1 MIDAV
6 DITASG
12 TPSTRTSL
20 DPISTRAALFSSSTT
35 RRLATLRG
43 IDDLAKSHSLGT
55 ADTALILRLIF
66 ETHNFYVDRPSRRAA
81 QTCITSIIA
90 TITEPKALAHFVSA
104 IRQEA
109 QKTTIASSNAFV
121 LVEWCSLLLRDLAK
135 TPLWDVFGMDIT
147 HANADALETCLQQ
160 TTKSSIGHSALIAT
174 RRGLRAAFC
183 RDQLGERNVQD
194 IVHTLTSK
202 GTQTAARN
210 AVMLGVVAGVCA
222 RQQHTRGILDAQRP
236 DYYSFLIREIVG
248 SRMPVPKHL
257 VRAFHDFFA
266 EFVTLEDL
274 TTDIIPPV
282 EKGLLRAPEVVLD
295 VLAELLGLLPG
306 DKYDLSKILTQN
318 LLKPLL
324 SNVKSSNPRIRDGVF
339 AAFQEAVARSKDA
352 QAIERVAEELLGP
365 LQAGKI
371 ASAEQ
376 RALHASM
383 LHILPLSSSG
393 ASKVAT
399 GLASLAAKEG
409 NEGALGA
416 ELLGLG
422 HAVTCLLQQ
431 HAEIPKSVIESF
443 AKGLSDK
450 RIPSRRLWALR
461 SGEVLFSAQVDAESL
476 SENTLKFV
484 EAIVTLMF
492 TSWAEVTKNPAAA
505 VQSGLITSAYVL
517 AALAAQVLPRVQSPS
532 VQTQLKSVDVVTECL
547 SLDPRSG
554 LLLNHRVYSRLS
566 TDDDCKWFLRSL
578 QAVYTHISR
587 PAGPIPAVWSQA
599 LIYLISSPTI
609 SPSIRKASC
618 IAITELYVRDPAIV
632 SSAVIEGLWQWVESS
647 DRKEKESIAASAR
660 FETSQLRHVLHS
672 ICLGAEGLEKQDVQL
687 NQDLVERQACSLL
700 VLARK
705 ELVPSCNWIGLC
717 LKIGVDPGALARKY
731 GHELIQQLIERSKF
745 GQKSNSIKLASYNA
759 AADLAFVAP
768 EVMIPRIIDLIQS
781 DLRTDE
787 LSKVGPVEAA
797 IFRTPEGTAFVDV
810 LAKKSQALPN
820 KNTKDYDTL
829 KWEEELRSQ
838 LAQKKGLQKKLTA
851 DEQAKV
857 NAQLKKEAEI
867 RHSIQQLEARVTRG
881 IGLVES
887 LVSGPPTDAS
897 LWLGP
902 SVSALLAAME
912 AGVCQLVGRAA
923 PLAYLSC
930 SEKVAARLGSIR
942 PFIGVATLRSLDVT
956 SLPDSLMEENLG
968 ELLTRVLY
976 RLRFAGEQRPFDPVS
991 VVYMLPLIF
1000 AVLRKG
1006 GVGQA
1011 ADDKETQLVLAIE
1024 FLSFHAL
1031 ICSDEHLPRVELLTT
1046 LISAL
1051 QVYNHHY
1058 KLLKDCFS
1066 DIVRSIAPN
1075 IKAEEIDA
1083 LCKGATVPQSNV
1095 RETVLQAISAEV
1107 DMSDQQFS
1115 EELWIACHDDVPENQ
1130 ELGQEIWDENGF
1142 QVPKEAAVRL
1152 LPYLKSNDAQLRRA
1166 AARALGETCKAFPCV
1181 IEDTLSR
1188 LRASYTEFAK
1198 PRLPQLDEYGM
1209 PKKVDLSDPW
1219 EARHGIA
1226 TALKYLAPYLEKSMI
1241 DSFLGF
1247 LIDGGPF
1254 GDHNAVVRGEML
1266 EAALAAVDL
1275 HGRAL
1280 VDRLMKTLERT
1291 LSGPDKGSSASDRVN
1306 EAVIILYGALARHLR
1321 PGDIKIPA
1329 VLERL
1334 MATLS
1339 TPSETV
1345 QYAVA
1350 ECLPPL
1356 VRTCGDKSS
1365 KYSDQLIETLLSS
1378 KNYAAKRGAAYG
1390 LAGLVLGRGISVLR
1404 EYRILITL
1412 KSATENKKEP
1422 HQREGAYI
1430 AFELLATFLG
1440 RLFEPYVVQIVPQL
1454 LVGFGDSSADVRE
1467 ACLAAAKA
1475 CFAKLSS
1482 YGVKQILPTLLSGL
1496 DDDQWRSKR
1505 GACELLGAMA
1515 YLDPKQ
1521 LAQSLP
1527 DIIPPLTGVLNDTH
1541 KEVRAA
1547 GNKSLKR
1554 FGEVIE
1560 NPEVKSLVDILLKAL
1575 SDPTKYTD
1583 DALDA
1588 LIKVQFVHYLDA
1600 PSLALV
1606 TRILQRGLGDRSNTK
1621 RKASQVIGSLAH
1633 LTERKDLITHLPVL
1647 VSGLKVAA
1655 VDPVP
1660 TTRATASRALG
1671 SLVEKLGEDA
1681 LPDLIPSLMQTLKSD
1696 TGAGDRLGSA
1706 QALSE
1711 VLAGLG
1717 TSRLEEIM
1725 PTILQNVESSKAVV
1739 REGFMSLFVFL
1750 PVCFGNS
1757 FANYLGRIIPP
1768 ILTGL
1773 TDEVESIRDTAL
1785 RAGRL
1790 LVKNFAARA
1799 VDLLLPELERGLADD
1814 SYRIRL
1820 SSVELVGDLLFNL
1833 TGITGNADAEDEEEK
1848 AKEAGASL
1856 REILGDEKR
1865 NKVLSALYICRCD
1878 TAAAVRS
1885 AAISVWKALVASP
1898 RILRELTPTLTQ
1910 LIIRRLGSPSMEHK
1924 LIASNALGELIR
1936 RAGDGVLSTL
1946 LPTLEEGLQTSAD
1959 TDAKQGIC
1967 LALKELISSA
1977 SDEALEDHEK
1987 TLISVVRTALTDFDE
2002 DVREA
2007 AAEAFDSLQHILG
2020 KRAIDQVLPYL
2031 LNLLRSEDDA
2041 DNALSALLTLL
2052 TEPTRSNIILPNLIP
2067 TLTTA
2072 PISAFDA
2079 RALASLSRV
2088 AGSAMNRRLPS
2099 IINSLMD
2106 SIVGATDEDLQAE
2119 LEESMDT
2126 VIQSV
2131 DEYDGLNTVMNVL
2144 LQLVK
2149 NDDHRKRAITA
2160 SRLANF
2166 FAHSDVDYSRYNQD
2180 IIRALLVSFDDR
2192 DSDVVKAAWAALSEF
2207 TKKLKKEE
2215 MEALVPSARQSL
2227 QQVGVAGTNLA
2238 GFELPKGINA
2248 ILPIFLQGLM
2258 NGTPEQRTSA
2268 ALAISDIIDRT
2279 SENSLKPFV
2288 TQITGPLIRVV
2299 SERSTDVK
2307 SAILLTLNN
2316 LLEKMPTALKPFLPQ
2331 LQRTF
2336 ARSLADTTSEQL
2348 RSRAAKALG
2357 TLIKFTPRVDPLI
2370 AELVAGAKTS
2380 DPGVRAA
2387 MLKALYEVVSKAGGN
2402 MGEGSRTAVLGLIDT
2417 EAEMKDPAMAVTY
2430 AKLLG
2435 ALIRNVPA
2443 EIANGL
2449 IRNRVA
2455 PPHFNSSS
2463 VLALNA
2469 VLLESAHTLLES
2481 PAGEDLPEL
2490 LCQGMSNKNL
2500 FVADNTILAT
2510 GKYLLSDSG
2519 KSFEATR
2526 PIFSTLSAIISPG
2539 NPSDSRRLALVVVR
2553 TVSRANMELV
2563 RPHLGLL
2570 APPVFASVRDPVIP
2584 VKLAAEATFVE
2595 LFGVVDE
2602 ETAVFNRYMSGAGGE
2617 LPANT
2622 KRSMQD
2628 YFKRVAVRLGQQA
2641 RERREAE
2648 GGQGG
2653 LGLSHDEVEDEKEV
2667 WSVGAVDVGDGGVF
2681 SDE

>member
-1 MIDAV
+1 MTDASSPAAF
-6 DITASG
+6 DYA
-12 TPSTRTSL
+12 
-20 DPISTRAALFSSSTT
+20 STRAALFSSSTST
-35 RRLATLRG
+35 RIASLRT
-43 IDDLAKSHSLGT
+43 IDDSLRHHPLDAPAT
-55 ADTALILRLIF
+55 AILLRLLF
-66 ETHNFYVDRPSRRAA
+66 DTHSFYTDRASRRAA
-81 QTCITSIIA
+81 QTCLASVVA
-90 TITEPKALAHFVSA
+90 ANPDPKLLASFVST

-109 QKTTIASSNAFV
+109 QRSAIAPSNAFV
-121 LVEWCSLLLRDLAK
+121 LVEWCALLLHSLVN
-135 TPLWDVFGMDIT
+135 TPLWDALGLELI
-147 HANADALETCLQQ
+147 HANAAALETCLQP
-160 TTKSSIGHSALIAT
+160 TTRPSVGHSALVLT
-174 RRGLRAAFC
+174 RRGLRAAFW
-183 RDQLGERNVQD
+183 LGGLREKTVADTIQA
-194 IVHTLTSK
+194 LTAK
-202 GTQTAARN
+202 GTQPTARN
-210 AVMLGVVAGVCA
+210 AAMLGVVAGVCSRHTQA
-222 RQQHTRGILDAQRP
+222 REILVAQRP
-236 DYYSFLIREIVG
+236 SYYAFFTRELVG
-248 SRMPVPKHL
+248 SRTAVPRHL
-257 VRAFHDFFA
+257 VVGLRDFFSD
-266 EFVTLEDL
+266 FVTLDDFEK
-274 TTDIIPPV
+274 DIIPPV

-295 VLAELLGLLPG
+295 ILANVLTLLPSENM
-306 DKYDLSKILTQN
+306 DLSKVLDTH

-324 SNVKSSNPRIRDGVF
+324 SNVKSSNPSIRESVLV
-339 AAFQEAVARSKDA
+339 AFKHTVAQSGEPEAIAHIV
-352 QAIERVAEELLGP
+352 EEILGP
-365 LQAGKI
+365 LKSGKLASADQRVLHANMLRAIALSGSDATKI
-371 ASAEQ
+371 A
-376 RALHASM
+376 
-383 LHILPLSSSG
+383 
-393 ASKVAT
+393 T
-399 GLASLAAKEG
+399 SLAPVAAREG
-409 NEGALGA
+409 NEAALNA
-416 ELLGLG
+416 ELLVLS
-422 HAVTCLLQQ
+422 HAVIRLVQGD
-431 HAEIPKSVIESF
+431 AEIPRPALDAFV
-443 AKGLSDK
+443 KGLSDK
-450 RIPSRRLWALR
+450 KIPARRLWILR
-461 SGEVLFSAQVDAESL
+461 CGDVLLSVADSPEPLPATAVKFADAVIAPMVD
-476 SENTLKFV
+476 
-484 EAIVTLMF
+484 
-492 TSWAEVTKNPAAA
+492 SWAEIIKNPAAA
-505 VQSGLITSAYVL
+505 AQSGLITGAYVL
-517 AALAAQVLPRVQSPS
+517 AVLAAQVLSRMGNASL
-532 VQTQLKSVDVVTECL
+532 QTKLKKIDIPKESL
-547 SLDPRSG
+547 SLEPKSAF
-554 LLLNHRVYSRLS
+554 LLNHRVYSRLVA
-566 TDDDCKWFLRSL
+566 DDDCAWFLRSL
-578 QAVYTHISR
+578 QAAHADISD
-587 PAGPIPAVWSQA
+587 ATELVQISWAQA
-599 LIYLISSPTI
+599 LIYLVSATAIAPTV
-609 SPSIRKASC
+609 RKASC
-618 IAITELYVRDPAIV
+618 EAIAQLYAQNPTFV
-632 SSAVIEGLWQWVESS
+632 SVAMTNGLWQWVESS
-647 DRKEKESIAASAR
+647 DRNEKDSVAASAK
-660 FETSQLRHVLHS
+660 FEISHLHLVVRS
-672 ICLGAEGLEKQDVQL
+672 ITPSDSDLGKSSRQRSRDMI
-687 NQDLVERQACSLL
+687 ERQMCELL

-705 ELVPSCNWIGLC
+705 DLVPRCNWIDLC
-717 LKIGVDPGALARKY
+717 LKVGVDPGGLARKY
-731 GHELIQQLIERSKF
+731 EQRLIDQLIEKTQFS
-745 GQKSNSIKLASYNA
+745 QNSLTIKVAACNA

-768 EVMIPRIIDLIQS
+768 EVMIPRIIDLIRD
-781 DLRTDE
+781 DLASAE
-787 LSKVGPVEAA
+787 LREIGPVEAA
-797 IFRTPEGTAFVDV
+797 IFRTPEGTAFIDV
-810 LAKKSQALPN
+810 LAKKSQTIPN

-829 KWEEELRSQ
+829 KWEEDLRNQ

-857 NAQLKKEAEI
+857 SAQLKKEAEI
-867 RHSIQQLEARVTRG
+867 RHSIQQLEARLMRG
-881 IGLVES
+881 LGIIQS

-902 SVSALLAAME
+902 SVTALLEAME
-912 AGVCQLVGRAA
+912 AGACLIVGKAA
-923 PLAYLSC
+923 PSAYLAC
-930 SEKVAARLGSIR
+930 SEKGTSRLGAIR
-942 PFIGVATLRSLDVT
+942 PFIGVATLRAVDIT
-956 SLPDSLMEENLG
+956 TLPENMVEENLE

-976 RLRFAGEQRPFDPVS
+976 RLRFAGEQRPFDVVS
-991 VVYMLPLIF
+991 VIYILPLIF
-1000 AVLRKG
+1000 AILEKG
-1006 GVGQA
+1006 GVGDA
-1011 ADDKETQLVLAIE
+1011 ADERDAQLVLAIE
-1024 FLSFHAL
+1024 FLSFHTL
-1031 ICSDEHLPRVELLTT
+1031 IFSDENLPRADLLAV
-1046 LISAL
+1046 LISSM
-1051 QVYNHHY
+1051 QRYNQHY
-1058 KLLKDCFS
+1058 KILKDCFT
-1066 DIVRSIAPN
+1066 DIVRCVAPN
-1075 IKAEEIDA
+1075 IKAKEIA
-1083 LCKGATVPQSNV
+1083 VLCKGATVPQSNL
-1095 RETVLQAISAEV
+1095 RETVLQAISAEI
-1107 DMSDQQFS
+1107 DLSDIEFS
-1115 EELWIACHDDVPENQ
+1115 EELWISCHDDVEENQ
-1130 ELGQEIWDENGF
+1130 ELGQEIWEESGF
-1142 QVPKEAAVRL
+1142 NVAEDVSVKM
-1152 LPYLKSNDAQLRRA
+1152 LPYLESKDAQLRRA
-1166 AARALGETCKAFPCV
+1166 AARALANACKIFPSTV
-1181 IEDTLSR
+1181 EDILLR

-1198 PRLPQLDEYGM
+1198 PRVPQVDQYGI
-1209 PKKVDLSDPW
+1209 PRKTDLSDLW

-1226 TALKYLAPYLEKSMI
+1226 TAFKELASYLDKSQI
-1241 DSFLGF
+1241 DGF
-1247 LIDGGPF
+1247 LNFLIESGPL
-1254 GDHNAVVRGEML
+1254 GDQNAMVRSEML

-1275 HGRAL
+1275 HGKAL
-1280 VDRLMKTLERT
+1280 VDKLMKTFERT
-1291 LSGPDKGSSASDRVN
+1291 LSEPDKGSEANDRVN
-1306 EAVIILYGALARHLR
+1306 EAVIIMYGALARHLK
-1321 PGDIKIPA
+1321 PGDAKIPG

-1334 MATLS
+1334 LVTLS
-1339 TPSETV
+1339 TPSEAV

-1365 KYSDQLIETLLSS
+1365 KYFDQLVETLLAS

-1390 LAGLVLGRGISVLR
+1390 LAGLIRGRGISVLR
-1404 EYRILITL
+1404 EYRILVTL
-1412 KSATENKKEP
+1412 KSATENRKEP
-1422 HQREGAYI
+1422 QQREGAFI
-1430 AFELLATFLG
+1430 AFELLPTILG
-1440 RLFEPYVVQIVPQL
+1440 RLFEPYVIQIVPQL
-1454 LVGFGDSSADVRE
+1454 LTGFGDSSNDVRE

-1482 YGVKQILPTLLSGL
+1482 YGVKQILPTLLNGL

-1515 YLDPKQ
+1515 YLDPQQ

-1554 FGEVIE
+1554 FGDVIE

-1583 DALDA
+1583 DALDS

-1717 TSRLEEIM
+1717 TTRLEEIL

-1757 FANYLGRIIPP
+1757 FANYLGKIIPP
-1768 ILTGL
+1768 ILAGL
-1773 TDEVESIRDTAL
+1773 TDEIESIRDTAL

-1790 LVKNFAARA
+1790 LVKNFATRA

-1856 REILGDEKR
+1856 REVLGDEKR
-1865 NKVLSALYICRCD
+1865 NKILSALYICRCD
-1878 TAAAVRS
+1878 TAGAVRT
-1885 AAISVWKALVASP
+1885 AAIGVWKALVATP
-1898 RILRELTPTLTQ
+1898 RILKELTPTLTQ
-1910 LIIRRLGSPSMEHK
+1910 LIIRRLGSSSMEHK
-1924 LIASNALGELIR
+1924 VIASNALGELIR
-1936 RAGDGVLSTL
+1936 RAGDGVLSSL
-1946 LPTLEEGLQTSAD
+1946 LPTLEEGLQTSTD

-2002 DVREA
+2002 NVREA
-2007 AAEAFDSLQHILG
+2007 AAEAFDSLQQILG
-2020 KRAIDQVLPYL
+2020 KRAVDQVLPYL
-2031 LNLLRSEDDA
+2031 LNLLRSEDEA

-2052 TEPTRSNIILPNLIP
+2052 TESTRSNIILPNLIP
-2067 TLTTA
+2067 TLITP
-2072 PISAFDA
+2072 PISAFNA
-2079 RALASLSRV
+2079 KALASLSRV
-2088 AGSAMNRRLPS
+2088 AGPAMNRRLPNV
-2099 IINSLMD
+2099 INSLMD
-2106 SIVGATDEDLQAE
+2106 NIIDAKDEELGSE
-2119 LEESMDT
+2119 LEEALDT
-2126 VIQSV
+2126 VIQSI

-2144 LQLVK
+2144 LQLMK

-2180 IIRALLVSFDDR
+2180 IIRVLLISFDDPDR
-2192 DSDVVKAAWAALSEF
+2192 DVVRAAWAALSGF

-2215 MEALVPSARQSL
+2215 MEALVPSTRSTL
-2227 QQVGVAGTNLA
+2227 QQVGVAGSNLA

-2268 ALAISDIIDRT
+2268 ALAISDIVDRT

-2299 SERSTDVK
+2299 SERSTEVR

-2316 LLEKMPTALKPFLPQ
+2316 LLEKMPAALKPFLPQ

-2336 ARSLADTTSEQL
+2336 ARSLADTTSELL

-2370 AELVAGAKTS
+2370 AELVTGSKTS
-2380 DPGVRAA
+2380 DPGVKAA
-2387 MLKALYEVVSKAGGN
+2387 MLKALYEVISKAGAN
-2402 MGEGSRTAVLGLIDT
+2402 MGESSRAAVLGLLDMETDT
-2417 EAEMKDPAMAVTY
+2417 KDTTMVVTY

-2435 ALIRNVPA
+2435 ALIRNVPS
-2443 EIANGL
+2443 EIANTL
-2449 IRNRVA
+2449 IRNRVT
-2455 PPHFNSSS
+2455 PTHFTSSS

-2469 VLLESAHTLLES
+2469 VFVESAQALLES

-2510 GKYLLSDSG
+2510 GKYLLSDSA
-2519 KSFEATR
+2519 KPFETTK
-2526 PIFSTLSAIISPG
+2526 PIFSALGAIIGPG

-2563 RPHLGLL
+2563 RPHLAAL
-2570 APPVFASVRDPVIP
+2570 APAVFASVRDPVIP

-2602 ETAVFNRYMSGAGGE
+2602 ETAVFDRYMSGPGAE

-2641 RERREAE
+2641 RERRDAE

-2653 LGLSHDEVEDEKEV
+2653 LGLSNDEVEDEKEV
-2667 WSVGAVDVGDGGVF
+2667 WSVGAVEIGGGVF
-2681 SDE
+2681 AQE

>member
-1 MIDAV
+1 MTDV
-6 DITASG
+6 SSSSSSSTAG
-12 TPSTRTSL
+12 LDYATTRV
-20 DPISTRAALFSSSTT
+20 ALFSSSTAT
-35 RRLATLRG
+35 RIASLRT
-43 IDDLAKSHSLGT
+43 IDDRVRHHSLDAPAT
-55 ADTALILRLIF
+55 AVLLRLLLD
-66 ETHNFYVDRPSRRAA
+66 THSFYNDRYSRRAVQA
-81 QTCITSIIA
+81 CLASVVA
-90 TITEPKALAHFVSA
+90 ANPDPKLLAPFVSA
-104 IRQEA
+104 IRHEA
-109 QKTTIASSNAFV
+109 QKPTIAASSAFV
-121 LVEWCSLLLRDLAK
+121 LVEWCALLLKAFAN
-135 TPLWDVFGMDIT
+135 TPLWDTFGLDIIHT
-147 HANADALETCLQQ
+147 NAAALDTCLQP
-160 TTKSSIGHSALIAT
+160 TARSSVGKSALVLT
-174 RRGLRAAFC
+174 RRGLRAAFWHDGFREKVIC
-183 RDQLGERNVQD
+183 DTVQA
-194 IVHTLTSK
+194 LTAK
-202 GTQTAARN
+202 GAQPTAKN
-210 AVMLGVVAGVCA
+210 AAILGVVAGVCSRHAQA
-222 RQQHTRGILDAQRP
+222 RETLAAQKP
-236 DYYSFLIREIVG
+236 AYYAFFVRELVG
-248 SRMPVPKHL
+248 SRVAIPKHL
-257 VRAFHDFFA
+257 VVGLRDFFSG
-266 EFVTLEDL
+266 FVPLDDL
-274 TTDIIPPV
+274 VKDVIPPV

-295 VLAELLGLLPG
+295 ILANLLTLLPT
-306 DKYDLSKILTQN
+306 DNIDLAKVLDAQ

-324 SNVKSSNPRIRDGVF
+324 SNVKSSNPSIRDSVLTAF
-339 AAFQEAVARSKDA
+339 KEAAIRSRDTEAISHIV
-352 QAIERVAEELLGP
+352 EEILGP
-365 LQAGKI
+365 LKSGKL
-371 ASAEQ
+371 ASADQ
-376 RALHASM
+376 RVLHANM
-383 LHILPLSSSG
+383 LQVLPLSGSN
-393 ASKVAT
+393 ATKIAT
-399 GLASLAAKEG
+399 GLAPLIIKEG
-409 NEGALGA
+409 NEAALSA
-416 ELLGLG
+416 ELFVLSQAVVHLLRNNAEVPKPTLDAFVKGLG
-422 HAVTCLLQQ
+422 DKK
-431 HAEIPKSVIESF
+431 IP
-443 AKGLSDK
+443 A
-450 RIPSRRLWALR
+450 RRLWLLR
-461 SGEVLFSAQVDAESL
+461 SGEVLLSVTDSPQPPSAHA
-476 SENTLKFV
+476 TKFA
-484 EAIVTLMF
+484 EAIITPMVDT
-492 TSWAEVTKNPAAA
+492 WAEVIKNPAAA
-505 VQSGLITSAYVL
+505 AQSGLVTGAYVL
-517 AALAAQVLPRVQSPS
+517 AALASQALRRIDSS
-532 VQTQLKSVDVVTECL
+532 IVQTTLKKANIAKDSL
-547 SLDPRSG
+547 SLEPKSAF
-554 LLLNHRVYSRLS
+554 LLNHRVYSRLS
-566 TDDDCKWFLRSL
+566 TDDDCTWFLRSL
-578 QAVYTHISR
+578 EGARADLPSATNSVRT
-587 PAGPIPAVWSQA
+587 AWSQA
-599 LIYLISSPTI
+599 FIYLVSAPTI

-618 IAITELYVRDPAIV
+618 ETIAKLYSLDSDFMSV
-632 SSAVIEGLWQWVESS
+632 AVIDGLWQWVESS
-647 DRKEKESIAASAR
+647 EKNEKDSVAASAK
-660 FETSQLRHVLHS
+660 FETSHLHLVLRS
-672 ICLGAEGLEKQDVQL
+672 ITLSDEDLEGSSTHR
-687 NQDLVERQACSLL
+687 NQDLVERQMCKLL

-705 ELVPSCNWIGLC
+705 DLVPRSSWIDLC
-717 LKIGVDPGALARKY
+717 LRVGVDPGALARKY
-731 GHELIQQLIERSKF
+731 EQELIDQLIEKTQF
-745 GQKSNSIKLASYNA
+745 NQNSSIINVAACNA

-768 EVMIPRIIDLIQS
+768 ETMIPRIIDLIRA
-781 DLRTDE
+781 DLATKQLEDI
-787 LSKVGPVEAA
+787 GPVEAA

-810 LAKKSQALPN
+810 LAKKSQTVPN

-829 KWEEELRSQ
+829 KWEEDLRNQ

-867 RHSIQQLEARVTRG
+867 RQSVQQVESRLMRGLGIIQ
-881 IGLVES
+881 S

-902 SVSALLAAME
+902 SVIALLEAME
-912 AGVCQLVGRAA
+912 AGACLIVGKAA
-923 PLAYLSC
+923 PSAYLAG
-930 SEKVAARLGSIR
+930 SEKVTTRLGAIR
-942 PFIGVATLRSLDVT
+942 PFIGVATLRAVDVT
-956 SLPDSLMEENLG
+956 SLPENMTEENIE

-976 RLRFAGEQRPFDPVS
+976 RLRFAGEQRPFDAVS
-991 VVYMLPLIF
+991 VIYMLPLIF
-1000 AVLRKG
+1000 AVLKKG
-1006 GVGQA
+1006 GVGENA
-1011 ADDKETQLVLAIE
+1011 EERETQLVLAIE
-1024 FLSFHAL
+1024 FISFHTL
-1031 ICSDEHLPRVELLTT
+1031 VCSDENIPRADLLAV
-1046 LISAL
+1046 LISSM
-1051 QVYNHHY
+1051 QRYNQHY
-1058 KLLKDCFS
+1058 KIIKDCFT
-1066 DIVRSIAPN
+1066 DIVRCVAPN
-1075 IKAEEIDA
+1075 IKAHEIA
-1083 LCKGATVPQSNV
+1083 VLCRGATVPQSNV

-1107 DMSDQQFS
+1107 DLSDIEFS
-1115 EELWIACHDDVPENQ
+1115 EELWIACHDDVEENQ
-1130 ELGQEIWDENGF
+1130 ELGQEIWEESGF
-1142 QVPKEAAVRL
+1142 KVSEEVSAKL
-1152 LPYLKSNDAQLRRA
+1152 LPYLESKDAQLRRA
-1166 AARALGETCKAFPCV
+1166 AARALAATCKEFPST
-1181 IEDTLSR
+1181 IPDTLLR
-1188 LRASYTEFAK
+1188 LRSSYKELAK
-1198 PRLPQLDEYGM
+1198 PRVPQLDEYGM
-1209 PKKVDLSDPW
+1209 PKKADLADPW

-1226 TALKYLAPYLEKSMI
+1226 TAFKELASHLDKLQI
-1241 DSFLGF
+1241 DEFLNF
-1247 LIDGGPF
+1247 LVESGPLS
-1254 GDHNAVVRGEML
+1254 DQNAMVRSEML
-1266 EAALAAVDL
+1266 EAALAAIDL
-1275 HGRAL
+1275 HGKAL
-1280 VDRLMKTLERT
+1280 VDKLMKTFERT
-1291 LSGPDKGSSASDRVN
+1291 LSEPDKGSEAADRVN
-1306 EAVIILYGALARHLR
+1306 EAVIIMYGALARHLK
-1321 PGDIKIPA
+1321 PGDAKIPG

-1334 MATLS
+1334 LATLS

-1356 VRTCGDKSS
+1356 VRTCSDRSS
-1365 KYSDQLIETLLSS
+1365 KYFDQVLETLLSS

-1390 LAGLVLGRGISVLR
+1390 LAGLIRGRGISVLR
-1404 EYRILITL
+1404 EYRILISL
-1412 KSATENKKEP
+1412 KSATENKKES
-1422 HQREGAYI
+1422 QYREGAFI
-1430 AFELLATFLG
+1430 AFELLPTILG
-1440 RLFEPYVVQIVPQL
+1440 RLFEPYVIQIVPQL
-1454 LVGFGDSSADVRE
+1454 LTGFGDSSADVRE

-1482 YGVKQILPTLLSGL
+1482 YGVKQILPTLLNGL

-1515 YLDPKQ
+1515 YLDPQQ

-1527 DIIPPLTGVLNDTH
+1527 EIIPPLTGALNDTH

-1554 FGEVIE
+1554 FGDVIE
-1560 NPEVKSLVDILLKAL
+1560 NPEVRSLVDILLKAL

-1583 DALDA
+1583 DALDS

-1681 LPDLIPSLMQTLKSD
+1681 LPDLIPSLMQTLKSEA
-1696 TGAGDRLGSA
+1696 GAGDRLGSA

-1717 TSRLEEIM
+1717 TPRLEEIL

-1757 FANYLGRIIPP
+1757 FANYLGKIIPP

-1773 TDEVESIRDTAL
+1773 TDEIESIRDTAL

-1790 LVKNFAARA
+1790 LVKNFATRA

-1833 TGITGNADAEDEEEK
+1833 TGITGNADAEDEEEQ

-1856 REILGDEKR
+1856 REVLGDEKR
-1865 NKVLSALYICRCD
+1865 NKILSALYICRCD
-1878 TAAAVRS
+1878 TAAAVRT
-1885 AAISVWKALVASP
+1885 AAINVWKALVATP
-1898 RILRELTPTLTQ
+1898 RILKELTPTLTQ
-1910 LIIRRLGSPSMEHK
+1910 LIIRRLGSSSMEHK
-1924 LIASNALGELIR
+1924 VIASNALGELIR

-1946 LPTLEEGLQTSAD
+1946 LPTLEEGLQTSTD

-2007 AAEAFDSLQHILG
+2007 AAEAFDSLQQIIG
-2020 KRAIDQVLPYL
+2020 KRAVDQVLPYL
-2031 LNLLRSEDDA
+2031 LNLLRSEDEA

-2052 TEPTRSNIILPNLIP
+2052 TESTRSNIILPNLIP
-2067 TLTTA
+2067 TLITP
-2072 PISAFDA
+2072 PISAFNA
-2079 RALASLSRV
+2079 KALASLSRV
-2088 AGSAMNRRLPS
+2088 AGTAMNRRLPN

-2106 SIVGATDEDLQAE
+2106 NIIDAKDEELSHE

-2126 VIQSV
+2126 VIQSI
-2131 DEYDGLNTVMNVL
+2131 DEYDGLNAVMNVL
-2144 LQLVK
+2144 LQLIK

-2160 SRLANF
+2160 TRFANF

-2180 IIRALLVSFDDR
+2180 IIRALLISFDDR
-2192 DSDVVKAAWAALSEF
+2192 DRNVVKAAWTALSEF

-2215 MEALVPSARQSL
+2215 MEALVPSTRTSL
-2227 QQVGVAGTNLA
+2227 LQVGVAGSNLA

-2248 ILPIFLQGLM
+2248 ILPLFLQGLM

-2268 ALAISDIIDRT
+2268 ALAISDIVDRT

-2299 SERSTDVK
+2299 SERSTEVK

-2336 ARSLADTTSEQL
+2336 ARSLADTTSELL

-2370 AELVAGAKTS
+2370 AELVTGSKTS
-2380 DPGVRAA
+2380 DAGVKSA
-2387 MLKALYEVVSKAGGN
+2387 MLKALYEVISKAGSN
-2402 MGEGSRTAVLGLIDT
+2402 MGESSRAAVLGLIDMET
-2417 EAEMKDPAMAVTY
+2417 DAKDTTMVVTY

-2435 ALIRNVPA
+2435 ALVRNVPG
-2443 EIANGL
+2443 EVANGL

-2455 PPHFNSSS
+2455 PSHFNSSS

-2469 VLLESAHTLLES
+2469 VLVESAQTLLES

-2500 FVADNTILAT
+2500 FVADNTILST
-2510 GKYLLSDSG
+2510 GKYLLSDSS
-2519 KSFEATR
+2519 KSFETTK
-2526 PIFSTLSAIISPG
+2526 PIFSTLAAIIGPG

-2563 RPHLGLL
+2563 RPHLAVL

-2602 ETAVFNRYMSGAGGE
+2602 ETAVFDRYMSGPGGE

-2653 LGLSHDEVEDEKEV
+2653 LGLSNDEAEDEKEV
-2667 WSVGAVDVGDGGVF
+2667 WSVGAVETGGGVF
-2681 SDE
+2681 SQE

>member
-1 MIDAV
+1 MTDASSSPSSSSSTGIDYA
-6 DITASG
+6 T
-12 TPSTRTSL
+12 TR
-20 DPISTRAALFSSSTT
+20 IALFSSSTST
-35 RRLATLRG
+35 RIASLRAIDERLRH
-43 IDDLAKSHSLGT
+43 HSLDAPAT
-55 ADTALILRLIF
+55 AVLLRLLLD
-66 ETHNFYVDRPSRRAA
+66 THSFYTDRPSRRAA
-81 QTCITSIIA
+81 QACLASVIA
-90 TITEPKALAHFVSA
+90 ANPDPKLLAPFVSA

-109 QKTTIASSNAFV
+109 QKPTIASSNAFV
-121 LVEWCSLLLRDLAK
+121 LVEWCALLLGGFVN
-135 TPLWDVFGMDIT
+135 TPLWDAFGLDIIQT
-147 HANADALETCLQQ
+147 NAAALDICLQPAARPSVGQ
-160 TTKSSIGHSALIAT
+160 SALVLT
-174 RRGLRAAFC
+174 RRGLRAAFWQDGF
-183 RDQLGERNVQD
+183 REKAITDAVQ
-194 IVHTLTSK
+194 TLTTK
-202 GTQTAARN
+202 GTQPTARN
-210 AVMLGVVAGVCA
+210 AAMLGAIAGVCSRHAQA
-222 RQQHTRGILDAQRP
+222 RETLVAQKP
-236 DYYSFLIREIVG
+236 AYYAFFVRELVG
-248 SRMPVPKHL
+248 SRTAIPKHFVVGL
-257 VRAFHDFFA
+257 RDFFSD
-266 EFVTLEDL
+266 FVTLDDL
-274 TTDIIPPV
+274 IKEVIPPV

-295 VLAELLGLLPG
+295 ILANLLTLLPTENI
-306 DKYDLSKILTQN
+306 DLAKVLDAH

-324 SNVKSSNPRIRDGVF
+324 SNVKSSNPSIRESVLEAF
-339 AAFQEAVARSKDA
+339 KQAATRSRDTK
-352 QAIERVAEELLGP
+352 AISHVVEEILGP
-365 LQAGKI
+365 LKSGKLTSADQRILHANMLHALSLSTPDATKI
-371 ASAEQ
+371 A
-376 RALHASM
+376 
-383 LHILPLSSSG
+383 
-393 ASKVAT
+393 T
-399 GLASLAAKEG
+399 SLAPVVVKEG
-409 NEGALGA
+409 NEAALGA
-416 ELLGLG
+416 ELIVLSQ
-422 HAVTCLLQQ
+422 AVIHLLQNDI
-431 HAEIPKSVIESF
+431 EVPKPVVEAIV
-443 AKGLSDK
+443 KGLSDK
-450 RIPSRRLWALR
+450 KIPARRLWILR
-461 SGEVLFSAQVDAESL
+461 SGEVLLSVTDDPKAPSAHVTKFS
-476 SENTLKFV
+476 
-484 EAIVTLMF
+484 EAI
-492 TSWAEVTKNPAAA
+492 TSPMIDTWAEVLKNPASAA
-505 VQSGLITSAYVL
+505 QSGLITGAYVL
-517 AALAAQVLPRVQSPS
+517 GALVYRALCRIESSAI
-532 VQTQLKSVDVVTECL
+532 QTKLKKVDIAKELL
-547 SLDPRSG
+547 SLDPKSA

-566 TDDDCKWFLRSL
+566 NEDDCTWFLRSL
-578 QAVYTHISR
+578 EAASADISS
-587 PAGPIPAVWSQA
+587 ATESVQVAWSQA
-599 LIYLISSPTI
+599 FIYLASAMNVPA
-609 SPSIRKASC
+609 SIRKASC
-618 IAITELYVRDPAIV
+618 QSLARLYCINPAFTSGAMI
-632 SSAVIEGLWQWVESS
+632 SGLWRWVESS
-647 DRKEKESIAASAR
+647 EKNEKESVAASAK
-660 FETSQLRHVLHS
+660 FETSHLHLVLRS
-672 ICLGAEGLEKQDVQL
+672 ITPGEEELKSGGTQPDQE
-687 NQDLVERQACSLL
+687 LVERQMCALL

-705 ELVPSCNWIGLC
+705 DLIPRCSWIDLC
-717 LKIGVDPGALARKY
+717 LRVGVDPGGLARKY
-731 GHELIQQLIERSKF
+731 EQELIDQLIEKTKF
-745 GQKSNSIKLASYNA
+745 GHNSNIINAAACNA

-768 EVMIPRIIDLIQS
+768 ETMIPRIIDLIRA
-781 DLRTDE
+781 DLATAE
-787 LSKVGPVEAA
+787 LEKIGPVEAA

-810 LAKKSQALPN
+810 LAKKSQTVPN

-829 KWEEELRSQ
+829 KWEEELRNQ

-867 RHSIQQLEARVTRG
+867 RHSVQQVEARLMRG
-881 IGLVES
+881 IGIIQS

-902 SVSALLAAME
+902 SVAALLGAME
-912 AGVCQLVGRAA
+912 SGACLIVGKSA
-923 PLAYLSC
+923 PSAYLAC
-930 SEKVAARLGSIR
+930 AEKVTARLGAIR
-942 PFIGVATLRSLDVT
+942 PFIGVATLRAVDIT
-956 SLPDSLMEENLG
+956 SLPENMMQENVE

-976 RLRFAGEQRPFDPVS
+976 RLRFAGEQRPFDAVS
-991 VVYMLPLIF
+991 LIYILPLIF

-1006 GVGQA
+1006 GIGEA
-1011 ADDKETQLVLAIE
+1011 ADERETQLVLAIE
-1024 FLSFHAL
+1024 FVSFHTL
-1031 ICSDEHLPRVELLTT
+1031 VCSDENIPRAELLTV
-1046 LISAL
+1046 LISSM
-1051 QVYNHHY
+1051 QRYNQHY
-1058 KLLKDCFS
+1058 KILKDCFS
-1066 DIVRSIAPN
+1066 DIVRCIAPN
-1075 IKAEEIDA
+1075 IKAQEIA
-1083 LCKGATVPQSNV
+1083 VLCKGVTVPQSSV
-1095 RETVLQAISAEV
+1095 REAVLQAISAEI
-1107 DMSDQQFS
+1107 DLSDVEFS
-1115 EELWIACHDDVPENQ
+1115 EELWIACHDDVEENQ
-1130 ELGQEIWDENGF
+1130 ELGQEIWEEGGF
-1142 QVPKEAAVRL
+1142 EISEEVSVKL
-1152 LPYLKSNDAQLRRA
+1152 LPYLESKDAQLRRA
-1166 AARALGETCKAFPCV
+1166 AARALAEICKSFPSA
-1181 IEDTLSR
+1181 IADTLQR

-1198 PRLPQLDEYGM
+1198 PRVPQLDEYGM
-1209 PKKVDLSDPW
+1209 PRKVDLSDPW

-1226 TALKYLAPYLEKSMI
+1226 TAFKELASHLDKSQI
-1241 DSFLGF
+1241 DEFLNF
-1247 LIDGGPF
+1247 LIEGGPL
-1254 GDHNAVVRGEML
+1254 GDQNAMVRSEML

-1275 HGRAL
+1275 HGKAL
-1280 VDRLMKTLERT
+1280 VDKLMKTFERT
-1291 LSGPDKGSSASDRVN
+1291 LSEPDKGSEAADRVN
-1306 EAVIILYGALARHLR
+1306 EAVIIMYGALARHLK
-1321 PGDIKIPA
+1321 PGDAKIPG

-1334 MATLS
+1334 LETLS

-1365 KYSDQLIETLLSS
+1365 KYFDQVLETLLSS

-1390 LAGLVLGRGISVLR
+1390 LAGLIRGRGISVLR
-1404 EYRILITL
+1404 EYRILVTL

-1422 HQREGAYI
+1422 QQREGAFI
-1430 AFELLATFLG
+1430 AFELLPTILG
-1440 RLFEPYVVQIVPQL
+1440 RLFEPYVIQIVPQL
-1454 LVGFGDSSADVRE
+1454 LTGFGDSSADVRE

-1482 YGVKQILPTLLSGL
+1482 YGVKQILPTLLNGL

-1515 YLDPKQ
+1515 YLDPQQ

-1527 DIIPPLTGVLNDTH
+1527 DIIPPLTGVLNDSH

-1554 FGEVIE
+1554 FGDVIE
-1560 NPEVKSLVDILLKAL
+1560 NPEVKSLVDVLLKAL

-1681 LPDLIPSLMQTLKSD
+1681 LPDLIPSLMQTLKSEA
-1696 TGAGDRLGSA
+1696 GAGDRLGSA

-1717 TSRLEEIM
+1717 TTRLEEIL

-1757 FANYLGRIIPP
+1757 FANYLGKIIPP

-1773 TDEVESIRDTAL
+1773 TDEIESIRDTAL

-1790 LVKNFAARA
+1790 LVKNFATRA

-1856 REILGDEKR
+1856 REVLGVEKR
-1865 NKVLSALYICRCD
+1865 NKILSALYICRCD
-1878 TAAAVRS
+1878 TAGAVRT
-1885 AAISVWKALVASP
+1885 AAISVWKALVATP
-1898 RILRELTPTLTQ
+1898 RILKELTPTLTQ
-1910 LIIRRLGSPSMEHK
+1910 LIIRRLGSSSMEHK
-1924 LIASNALGELIR
+1924 VIASNALGELIR

-1946 LPTLEEGLQTSAD
+1946 LPTLEEGLQTSTD
-1959 TDAKQGIC
+1959 TNAKQGIC

-2007 AAEAFDSLQHILG
+2007 AAEAFDSLQQIIG
-2020 KRAIDQVLPYL
+2020 KRAVDQVLPYL
-2031 LNLLRSEDDA
+2031 LSLLRSEDEA

-2052 TEPTRSNIILPNLIP
+2052 TESSRSNIILPNLIP
-2067 TLTTA
+2067 TLITP
-2072 PISAFDA
+2072 PISAFNA
-2079 RALASLSRV
+2079 KALASLSRV
-2088 AGSAMNRRLPS
+2088 AGTAMNRRLPN

-2106 SIVGATDEDLQAE
+2106 NIIDTKDEELRKE

-2126 VIQSV
+2126 VIQSI
-2131 DEYDGLNTVMNVL
+2131 DEFDGLNTVMNVL
-2144 LQLVK
+2144 LQLMK

-2180 IIRALLVSFDDR
+2180 IIRALLISFDDR
-2192 DSDVVKAAWAALSEF
+2192 DNDVVKAAWAALSEF

-2215 MEALVPSARQSL
+2215 MEALVPSTRTSL
-2227 QQVGVAGTNLA
+2227 QQVGVPGSNLP

-2248 ILPIFLQGLM
+2248 ILSIFLQGLM

-2268 ALAISDIIDRT
+2268 ALAISDIVDRT

-2299 SERSTDVK
+2299 SERSTEVK

-2336 ARSLADTTSEQL
+2336 ARSLADTTSELL

-2370 AELVAGAKTS
+2370 AELVTGSKTS
-2380 DPGVRAA
+2380 DAGVKAA
-2387 MLKALYEVVSKAGGN
+2387 MLKALYEVISKAGAN
-2402 MGEGSRTAVLGLIDT
+2402 MGESSRAAVLGLIDMET
-2417 EAEMKDPAMAVTY
+2417 DTRDTTMVVTY

-2435 ALIRNVPA
+2435 ALVKNVPGDV
-2443 EIANGL
+2443 ANGL

-2455 PPHFNSSS
+2455 PTHFTSSS

-2469 VLLESAHTLLES
+2469 VFVESAQTLLES

-2510 GKYLLSDSG
+2510 GKYLLSDSA
-2519 KSFEATR
+2519 KSFETTK
-2526 PIFSTLSAIISPG
+2526 PIFSTLAAIIGPG

-2563 RPHLGLL
+2563 RPHLAVL

-2602 ETAVFNRYMSGAGGE
+2602 ETAVFDRYMSGPGSE

-2622 KRSMQD
+2622 RRSMQD

-2641 RERREAE
+2641 RERREGE

-2653 LGLSHDEVEDEKEV
+2653 LGLSSDEVDDEKEV
-2667 WSVGAVDVGDGGVF
+2667 WSVGAVETGGGVF
-2681 SDE
+2681 SQE